1 MTLYSGGMRTA
12 AIIPAWNEE
21 RAIAGVV
28 HETLKYVDT
37 VIVVDDGS
45 TDRTVACARTA
56 GAVIVS
62 HALNSGPGAATMTG
76 ICAARLLNI
85 DAVVTIDAD
94 GQHNPNDIPRLL
106 EPIER
111 DEADV
116 VIGTR
121 FRGPKN
127 VIPIVRRIFNGIGNI
142 FTYIVTGKYV
152 SDSQS
157 GLKALGPRAVQR
169 MNLHLSGYEFCSEII
184 REVVQHRWRVT
195 EVPIKVVYSEYTMA
209 KGQSFSRGVITAC
222 KMLLR
227 SFLR

>member
-1 MTLYSGGMRTA
+1 MRTA

-21 RAIAGVV
+21 RVVAGVV
-28 HETLKYVDT
+28 HEAAKYVDK

-45 TDRTVACARTA
+45 VDQTAACARAA
-56 GAVIVS
+56 GAIVVS

-76 ICAARLLNI
+76 ICAARLLKV

-94 GQHNPNDIPRLL
+94 GQHNPNEIPQLL
-106 EPIER
+106 APILE
-111 DEADV
+111 DNADV

-121 FRGPKN
+121 FRGHKN
-127 VIPIVRRIFNGIGNI
+127 VVPVVRRIFNGLGNI
-142 FTYIVTGKYV
+142 FTYVVTGKYV

-157 GLKALGPRAVQR
+157 GFKAFGPSALRR
-169 MNLHLSGYEFCSEII
+169 INLHLSGYEFCSEII

-195 EVPIKVVYSEYTMA
+195 EVPIRVVYSEYTMA